1 MRNFNRNMNDYNRM
15 HDSMVKGQKSFNVFF
30 NLIFAFIAV
39 VGVVTACYHAFVVPH
54 MSNEEYCR
62 SFVARNDMRCVG
74 ALSSNPSTVIPV
86 VVAPR

>member
-1 MRNFNRNMNDYNRM
+1 MNDFNRM
-15 HDSMVKGQKSFNVFF
+15 HSSMAQSQRSFNFSF
-30 NLIFAFIAV
+30 NLIFAFIVV

-62 SFVARNDMRCVG
+62 SLVARNDMRCVG